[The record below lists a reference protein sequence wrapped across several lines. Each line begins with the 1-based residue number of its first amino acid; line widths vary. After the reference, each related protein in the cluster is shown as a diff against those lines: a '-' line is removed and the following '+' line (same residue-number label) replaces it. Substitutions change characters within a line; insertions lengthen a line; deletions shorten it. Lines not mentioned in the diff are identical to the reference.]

1 MFERTPR
8 DVWLADCSPAPNV
21 QSSDVVC
28 GPSESAVA
36 TVETLSL
43 SIGFRDEA
51 AVWARA
57 ARVVWI
63 NDFDG
68 NPRKLRLVGDEL
80 SELAE
85 RPRVLGA
92 TLGLSNRYP
101 GAYALQ
107 VFEGDSPPGAFSLR
121 NQPLRDSVVHVSGEA
136 GFPPAALLEEAFRRL
151 CSLALKLCSEFC
163 VAFSESV
170 QVLPTPG
177 LSVGV
182 YGYVSDSEVYAEPLL
197 SVVRWW
203 FWNVNDDG
211 EVEDAV
217 SEGEVCLSPDSVEPP
232 RLVGA
237 VLNGD
242 DFPPLQGQYGHPV
255 GSLPTED
262 ALVVDY
268 GSVLPE
274 GWFDSLVPLVGFS
287 HLADGSDG
295 QLRGQAIL
303 APNVVVD
310 EFLEPYFVGCSVFKR
325 NIGYFVAGF
334 VERFHRFEEG
344 FGLFGGGQ
352 KLHEESQFHIFI
364 ERINQYLNFSQPL
377 PPINRR
383 ASCFNGDYSYHWESI
398 LQGWL
403 DSSLG

>member
-1 MFERTPR
+1 MFEEAPR

-43 SIGFRDEA
+43 SVGFRGEA

-57 ARVVWI
+57 ARVLWI

-68 NPRKLRLVGDEL
+68 NPHKLRFVDDEL

-121 NQPLRDSVVHVSGEA
+121 NQPLRDDMVHVSGEA
-136 GFPPAALLEEAFRRL
+136 GFPSAALLEEAFRRP
-151 CSLALKLCSEFC
+151 CSLLLKLCSEFR
-163 VAFSESV
+163 VAFSEPV
-170 QVLPTPG
+170 QVSPAPG

-182 YGYVSDSEVYAEPLL
+182 HGYVSDSEVYAEPHL
-197 SVVRWW
+197 SVVHWW
-203 FWNVNDDG
+203 FWNVYDDG
-211 EVEDAV
+211 EIEDAA
-217 SEGEVCLSPDSVEPP
+217 SENEVCLSPDSVEPSG
-232 RLVGA
+232 LVGA

-242 DFPPLQGQYGHPV
+242 DLSTLQRQYGYSV
-255 GSLPTED
+255 CCFPTED
-262 ALVVDY
+262 ALVVNY

-274 GWFDSLVPLVGFS
+274 GWFDPLVSLVGFR

-295 QLRGQAIL
+295 QLRGQTIFTA
-303 APNVVVD
+303 NVVVD
-310 EFLEPYFVGCSVFKR
+310 EFLEPYFVSGSVLER
-325 NIGYFVAGF
+325 SLGYFVAGF
-334 VERFHRFEEG
+334 VKRFHRFEES

-352 KLHEESQFHIFI
+352 KLHEESQLHTLI
-364 ERINQYLNFSQPL
+364 ERTNQYLKVSNSSHPQIGGL
-377 PPINRR
+377 P
-383 ASCFNGDYSYHWESI
+383 WK
-398 LQGWL
+398 
-403 DSSLG
+403 